1 MYTSLRLQLLQP
13 GQHPD
18 LVRCMYGLLMLLPQ
32 SDAFKMLHAR
42 LHSVPTLAL
51 LQLEVDGGSS
61 GKGRNGRGK
70 ASKHID
76 YGGLLQ
82 WFVELQVWGEVGM
95 LYVVLPAACAC

>member
-1 MYTSLRLQLLQP
+1 MQLDRLVQLLETPMYTALRLQLLQP

-51 LQLEVDGGSS
+51 LQLEVEGPAGRP
-61 GKGRNGRGK
+61 RNGRGRG
-70 ASKHID
+70 SKHVD
-76 YGGLLQ
+76 FDTLLE
-82 WFVELQVWGEVGM
+82 WFVALQVR
-95 LYVVLPAACAC
+95 